1 MMGDFIFRLFQMNIK
16 SLQTICADAILDSLG
31 EKPDLIQQLVGERAI
46 ERMGKVI
53 RKNERRRA
61 ELRVKKKAATEIG
74 VLVSAM
80 IQDILTNGLSPVT
93 LLRDDASSI
102 AGRFPDA
109 DPDLVERAW
118 VIARQAIEEV
128 ENGFR

>member
-1 MMGDFIFRLFQMNIK
+1 MNIK

-46 ERMGKVI
+46 ERLGRVI

-61 ELRVKKKAATEIG
+61 ESKVKKKAATEIG

-80 IQDILTNGLSPVT
+80 IHDILMNGLPPAT

-118 VIARQAIEEV
+118 VIARQSIEEV
-128 ENGFR
+128 ENGFRL